1 VAPDTAAANFIK
13 DKPGVA
19 RIVGRPYVVRYVG
32 VPMQKSSPQLKEK
45 VDEAIRLMRKDG
57 LLDRWAKQYFG
68 LDNFSA
74 QLIDQV
80 P

>member
-1 VAPDTAAANFIK
+1 MH
-13 DKPGVA
+13 KP
-19 RIVGRPYVVRYVG
+19 
-32 VPMQKSSPQLKEK
+32 SPQLKEK
-45 VDEAIRLMRKDG
+45 IDEAIRMMRKQG

-68 LDNFSA
+68 IDNFSA

>member
-1 VAPDTAAANFIK
+1 
-13 DKPGVA
+13 
-19 RIVGRPYVVRYVG
+19 VRFVG
-32 VPMQKSSPQLKEK
+32 VPMQKGSTQLKAK
-45 VDEAIRLMRKDG
+45 MDEAIRAMRKDG

-68 LDNFSA
+68 IDNFSA

>member
-1 VAPDTAAANFIK
+1 MSSGAYVA
-13 DKPGVA
+13 
-19 RIVGRPYVVRYVG
+19 
-32 VPMQKSSPQLKEK
+32 
-45 VDEAIRLMRKDG
+45 LMAKDG

-68 LDNFSA
+68 LDKFSE

>member
-1 VAPDTAAANFIK
+1 
-13 DKPGVA
+13 
-19 RIVGRPYVVRYVG
+19 
-32 VPMQKSSPQLKEK
+32 MQKGSPRLKEK
-45 VDEAIRLMRKDG
+45 IDEAIRAMRKDG